1 MPGLGDPVVP
11 KKCSA
16 LSGKAR
22 GRVYRVQKQPVP
34 PGVPRGPGNLDIGG
48 ADLGKVENGD
58 FLPGMRAAWSFG
70 PRLDF
75 PRAVK
80 RLGSSRPEGRWPE
93 ESRNNIPAIKLQ
105 NCLGLPPSHAG
116 VSVLFRHSR
125 CHQTWV
131 PCGLVPV

>member
-34 PGVPRGPGNLDIGG
+34 PGVPSGPGNLDIGG

-116 VSVLFRHSR
+116 VSVLF
-125 CHQTWV
+125 
-131 PCGLVPV
+131 